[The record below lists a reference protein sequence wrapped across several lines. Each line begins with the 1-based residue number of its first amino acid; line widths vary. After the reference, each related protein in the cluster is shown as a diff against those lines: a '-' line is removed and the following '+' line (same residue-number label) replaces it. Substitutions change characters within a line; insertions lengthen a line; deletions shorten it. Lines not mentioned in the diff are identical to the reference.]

1 MKPCKQIVTL
11 FVQVFVSI
19 IMDNNKNMTMHGKFV
34 EMNIDTVVRSVE
46 IKCMKNDE
54 MNIDDA

>member
-1 MKPCKQIVTL
+1 
-11 FVQVFVSI
+11 
-19 IMDNNKNMTMHGKFV
+19 MDNNKNMTMHGKFV